1 MVSDAVLQLSDL
13 VYPFERQ
20 ELGSPSPIY
29 DWLREHHP
37 LARVRTAYGT
47 DAWLVSGHK
56 EVRAVLVDERFSA
69 GTPTTAGIEAAE
81 PEDDPAKALF
91 NLDPPDHT
99 RLRRVSAPFFTVSQ
113 VKSLRPRLER
123 IADGLVDAMVD
134 SGAPADLVQAYVH
147 PLVSGTLWEVL
158 EVSEDLLPAFRAWAD
173 ELREIREPSWDPDPA
188 TNPVLINRIKLRRTM
203 QALIAERRRNPGDD
217 IVSKFLAARERGE
230 IVDEP
235 ELIVQLTGMVLGG
248 IEPTFNMMGLALLT
262 TLSEPGLLRR
272 MRDDPDTIGAAVEEM
287 LRYHAPTDIGF
298 VRVAKTDVEIFDAH
312 IKKGDVL
319 IVALASANR
328 DATVIPDAHRLDVTR
343 TENPHVAFGYGRH
356 HCLGAHL
363 ARLEIGT
370 ALAVLARRLPG
381 LRLAVPFESVPRR
394 LALAQF
400 GPEELTVT
408 W

>member
-1 MVSDAVLQLSDL
+1 MSDAALKLADL

-20 ELGSPSPIY
+20 ELTAPSSIY
-29 DWLREHHP
+29 NWLREHHP

-47 DAWLVSGHK
+47 DAWLVSGHR

-69 GTPTTAGIEAAE
+69 GTPTTAGIEVAE

-99 RLRRVSAPFFTVSQ
+99 RLRRISAPFFTVSQ
-113 VKSLRPRLER
+113 VKDLRPRLER
-123 IADGLVDAMVD
+123 MADGLVDAMM
-134 SGAPADLVQAYVH
+134 GAGASADLVQAYIH
-147 PLVSGTLWEVL
+147 PLVSGTLWELLGVPGG
-158 EVSEDLLPAFRAWAD
+158 LLPAFRKWAD
-173 ELREIREPSWDPDPA
+173 ELREIKEPSWEPDPA
-188 TNPVLINRIKLRRTM
+188 TNPVLINRINLRRTM

-217 IVSKFLAARERGE
+217 LVSKLMAARERGD
-230 IVDEP
+230 IVDDP

-262 TLSEPGLLRR
+262 AMSEPGLLRR
-272 MRDDPDTIGAAVEEM
+272 MRDDPDSIGPAVEEI

-298 VRVAKTDVEIFDAH
+298 VRVAKTDVEMFDAH
-312 IKKGDVL
+312 IRQGDVL

-328 DATVIPDAHRLDVTR
+328 DAAVIPDADRLDVTR

-363 ARLEIGT
+363 ARVEIAT